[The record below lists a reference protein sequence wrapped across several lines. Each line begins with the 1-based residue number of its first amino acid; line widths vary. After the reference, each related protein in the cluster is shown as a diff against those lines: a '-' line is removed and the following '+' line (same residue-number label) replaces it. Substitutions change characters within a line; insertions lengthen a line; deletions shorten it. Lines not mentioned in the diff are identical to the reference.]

1 MKRLLAFLA
10 ALVLGSLTATQIA
23 AQTVPV
29 SAAASPSSA
38 RERVVIQVST
48 PDQRM
53 WAQSLNYAENLRE
66 LYGKDNV
73 EVEIVALGQGI
84 GVLKLDSPL
93 ATRVADTLKSGVKVV
108 ACQVTMRRQK
118 LQKEDMLSDIGYVP
132 AGLGEVI
139 KRQREGWAYI
149 GG

>member
-10 ALVLGSLTATQIA
+10 VLVVGSMAA
-23 AQTVPV
+23 AQVAAQSTPV
-29 SAAASPSSA
+29 AAIASPSTGK
-38 RERVVIQVST
+38 ERVVIQVST

-73 EVEIVALGQGI
+73 EIEIVALGQGI
-84 GVLKLDSPL
+84 GVLKLDSPM

>member
-10 ALVLGSLTATQIA
+10 ALVFGSLVAVGA
-23 AQTVPV
+23 AWGQSTGTK
-29 SAAASPSSA
+29 
-38 RERVVIQVST
+38 ERVVIQVST

-73 EVEIVALGQGI
+73 EIEIVALGQGL
-84 GVLKLDSPL
+84 GVLKLDSPM

>member
-29 SAAASPSSA
+29 GAAASPSSA